1 MNSSSRI
8 ASGVE
13 VDDIFVLSIGD
24 KLPVGYPL
32 QYGPLK
38 Q

>member
-13 VDDIFVLSIGD
+13 VNDIFMVSVGD